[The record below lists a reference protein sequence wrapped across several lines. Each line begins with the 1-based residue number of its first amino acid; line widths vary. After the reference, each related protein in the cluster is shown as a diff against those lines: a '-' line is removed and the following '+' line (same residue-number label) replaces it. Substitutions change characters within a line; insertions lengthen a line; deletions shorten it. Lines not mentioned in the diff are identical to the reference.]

1 MEWYI
6 YVAVIA
12 AGLFAGFVNTL
23 AGSGSLLTLPLLMF
37 LGLPANVANATNR
50 IGVLAQSV
58 VGSWSFRKQKIYTV
72 RETLWMAIPATA
84 GSLLGSLL
92 AVQINEHIMEL
103 LIGGL
108 LIFMFFLILYKPET
122 WVREH
127 ALAITQK
134 RRGWVTVIFFFIGI
148 YGGFIQ
154 AGVGFFLLAALV
166 LGAGMGLTKANAV
179 KVVIVAIFTAVALA
193 VFMISG
199 QVNYFIG
206 IILAAGQAMGALI
219 ASRVAV
225 SWGPK
230 VVRVILLVAIMASA
244 LKLTGFFDLLAGWFN

>member
-1 MEWYI
+1 MEWYF
-6 YVAVIA
+6 YVAVIL

-50 IGVLAQSV
+50 IGVLVQSV
-58 VGSWSFRKQKIYTV
+58 VGSWSFRKQKIYTI
-72 RETLWMAIPATA
+72 RESLWMALPATA
-84 GSLLGSLL
+84 GSLMGSLM
-92 AVQINEHIMEL
+92 AVRINEHVMRM

-108 LIFMFFLILYKPET
+108 LIFMFFVILYKPEQ

-127 ALAITQK
+127 ALVITS
-134 RRGWVTVIFFFIGI
+134 RRRWWVSVIFFIIGI

-166 LGAGMGLTKANAV
+166 LGAGVGLTKANAL
-179 KVVIVAIFTAVALA
+179 KVVIVAIFTSVALA
-193 VFMISG
+193 VFIFSG
-199 QVNYFIG
+199 QVDYFIG
-206 IILAAGQAMGALI
+206 GLLAVGQGFGALI
-219 ASRVAV
+219 ASRFAV

-230 VVRVILLVAIMASA
+230 VVRVILLVAILASA
-244 LKLTGFFDLLAGWFN
+244 LELTGAFDLLIRIF

>member
-1 MEWYI
+1 MEWYL

-50 IGVLAQSV
+50 IGVLVQSA

-72 RETLWMAIPATA
+72 RESLWMALPATA
-84 GSLLGSLL
+84 GSLIGSLA
-92 AVQINEHIMEL
+92 AVRINEHAMRVM
-103 LIGGL
+103 IGLL
-108 LIFMFFLILYKPET
+108 LIFMFFIILYKPEQ

-127 ALAITQK
+127 ALSITS
-134 RRGWVTVIFFFIGI
+134 RRRWWVSVIFFFIGI
-148 YGGFIQ
+148 HGGFIQ

-166 LGAGMGLTKANAV
+166 LGAGFGLTKANAL
-179 KVVIVAIFTAVALA
+179 KVVIVFIFTAVALA

-199 QVNYFIG
+199 QVDYFIG
-206 IILAAGQAMGALI
+206 AILAVGQGIGAFI
-219 ASRVAV
+219 ASRFAV

-230 VVRVILLVAIMASA
+230 VVRIILLVAVMASA
-244 LKLTGFFDLLAGWFN
+244 LELTGAFDFLIKLF